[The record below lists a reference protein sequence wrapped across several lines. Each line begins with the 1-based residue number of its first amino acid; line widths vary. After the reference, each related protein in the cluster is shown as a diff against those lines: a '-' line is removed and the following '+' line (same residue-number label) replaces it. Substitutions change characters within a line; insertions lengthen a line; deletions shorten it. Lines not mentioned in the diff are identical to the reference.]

1 MAIGHGWR
9 AALAISAML
18 LTGTAAGAARHP
30 AHSLNPFNDKLLNA
44 SPAQRADMLAGVVG
58 HWCIGTE
65 TFLMG
70 LVTAGRGEGNAYWSV
85 RCVDGS
91 TWAVQID
98 SLGEFTAIDCASY
111 QAHGAGKECFKKF

>member
-1 MAIGHGWR
+1 MAIGYGWR
-9 AALAISAML
+9 AALAISATL
-18 LTGTAAGAARHP
+18 LAATAAAAARHP
-30 AHSLNPFNDKLLNA
+30 AKSINPFNDKLLSA
-44 SPAQRADMLAGVVG
+44 EPAQRAAMLAGVVG

-70 LVTAGRGEGNAYWSV
+70 LVTAGRGAGNAYWSV

-98 SLGEFTAIDCASY
+98 PLGEFTAIDCASY
-111 QAHGAGKECFKKF
+111 QANGAGKECFKKF